1 LRNIVLVLLLFVILI
16 TQSACSSNDPG
27 PLKGTWKIDNPIMP
41 MICQFRAGET
51 EMMGIIE
58 KVSYKVD
65 GNSVIVTSKDGIA
78 KGTSMRYRLVDK
90 DTFSNG
96 IGLMQRV
103 KQ

>member
-1 LRNIVLVLLLFVILI
+1 LGKFILALLFFVILI
-16 TQSACSSNDPG
+16 ALSACSNNDPG
-27 PLKGTWKIDNPIMP
+27 PLAGKWKIDNPIMP

-51 EMMGIIE
+51 EIMGIIE
-58 KVSYKVD
+58 KVSYEVD

-90 DTFSNG
+90 DTLSNG
-96 IGLMQRV
+96 IGLLQRV